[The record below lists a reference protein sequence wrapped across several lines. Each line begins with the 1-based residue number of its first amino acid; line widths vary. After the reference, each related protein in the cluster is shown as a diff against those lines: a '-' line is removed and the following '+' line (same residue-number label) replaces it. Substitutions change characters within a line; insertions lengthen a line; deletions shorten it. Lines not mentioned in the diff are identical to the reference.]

1 MFKYSFKRSH
11 YRIVLA
17 HILGLGFITL
27 GLSAHGVS
35 TGYQYDVPNGTVTVT
50 DANQT
55 QILYRYDP
63 LNRLSQVGLANNPA
77 GDQYN
82 YTYNA
87 VGKITRATYPGG
99 ETAYSYDRNAN
110 NDPSDDLDTLASI
123 SEFNQKDLIRF
134 YYDHKDRITWIIYP
148 TIAAQTGNEVCYEYD
163 PDGRITRVGRTPMG
177 QAAVSFCRDAP
188 EKTDYSYDT
197 RGRLSRILHP
207 NQFTT
212 GYVYSATTGQLLEVH
227 HQNNAGIEVFANFF
241 SYVPNSERYAR
252 IRRQS
257 GPAGSGYS
265 FDHQYTYDASGRIKT
280 IVQNQRAIS
289 YEYDAFGNRTLMRI
303 TDTVAIPAV
312 LPNQLP
318 AGFYSYLYYPNSN
331 RLKEIRRNDVFHES
345 FSYDGVGRMT
355 GRSHVTQGTASYAYD
370 FRGYLL
376 TVNAP
381 GQTIYYTYDAFG
393 TRKSKTVNGVTRYY
407 LTAPM
412 FGMDQVLA
420 ELTPQ
425 LTPHTIYVY
434 AGNQVIKEE
443 PSGLDRNQD
452 VMYLPGESVG
462 SIAQAVNLRSGAVMD
477 EYFYDAFG
485 TQSIVKKQSASLG
498 QMGYTGQGYDPET
511 RLVYLRARYY
521 DPVLGRFIST
531 DPFSGYL
538 NQPESQNK
546 YVYGNNN
553 PVSFIDPLGKA
564 VYVGQHG
571 AVANWSVNPAQHTTI
586 LLVPND
592 PQQFQG
598 VPEFA
603 QSNGAYATIGGQA
616 FKPGT
621 VSVTNPLG
629 NMYSVYNYS
638 GDAPAN
644 LDSLALIPTPPN
656 MSDTQHILK
665 YVDTSMTFKEVPYSM
680 LPSSMSNS
688 ANSNTYVGN
697 LLKTVE
703 GGSPT
708 AIPFLPSFAPGLYKN
723 MPLFTPVNN
732 NSQQCYP

>member
-1 MFKYSFKRSH
+1 MSNLK
-11 YRIVLA
+11 LA
-17 HILGLGFITL
+17 KKAAGNLLGIAFITL
-27 GLSAHGVS
+27 GLNAHGLS

-77 GDQYN
+77 GDQYH

-110 NDPSDDLDTLASI
+110 NDPRDDFDTIASI

-148 TIAAQTGNEVCYEYD
+148 TTASQTGNEVCYEYD
-163 PDGRITRVGRTPMG
+163 RDGRITRVGRTPIG

-188 EKTDYSYDT
+188 EKTDYTYDS
-197 RGRLSRILHP
+197 RGRLSRIVHP
-207 NQFTT
+207 NLFTT
-212 GYVYSATTGQLLEVH
+212 GYIYSATTGQLLEVH
-227 HQNNAGIEVFANFF
+227 HQNNIGSEVFANFF

-257 GPAGSGYS
+257 GPVGSGYS

-331 RLKEIRRNDVFHES
+331 RLKEIRRNVVFHES

-355 GRSHVTQGTASYAYD
+355 GRSHATQGTTSYAYD

-376 TVNAP
+376 TVTAP

-420 ELTPQ
+420 ELTPN
-425 LTPHTIYVY
+425 LTPSTIYVY

-443 PSGLDRNQD
+443 PGGLDRNQD

-462 SIAQAVNLRSGAVMD
+462 SIAQAVNQRSGTVMD

-485 TQSIVKKQSASLG
+485 AQSPVKKQSASLG

-546 YVYGNNN
+546 YVYVKND
-553 PVSFIDPLGKA
+553 PLSRIDPLGLA
-564 VYVGQHG
+564 DVIFTVGVGGTVIYSPLFVPSGGFGFNGNVTLNFSSGQIALQGGVHG
-571 AVANWSVNPAQHTTI
+571 LVGAGIYAGVEAQVGGGVNKGPLATGSSAYWIAEGGIGAGPSAGGQ
-586 LLVPND
+586 V
-592 PQQFQG
+592 QG
-598 VPEFA
+598 ASDGLQISTGAGRVGAGF
-603 QSNGAYATIGGQA
+603 GAYSAVGLGKQWTLASPPLWDAASPVQSLDSGKNAGGQCR
-616 FKPGT
+616 P
-621 VSVTNPLG
+621 
-629 NMYSVYNYS
+629 
-638 GDAPAN
+638 
-644 LDSLALIPTPPN
+644 
-656 MSDTQHILK
+656 
-665 YVDTSMTFKEVPYSM
+665 
-680 LPSSMSNS
+680 
-688 ANSNTYVGN
+688 
-697 LLKTVE
+697 
-703 GGSPT
+703 
-708 AIPFLPSFAPGLYKN
+708 
-723 MPLFTPVNN
+723 
-732 NSQQCYP
+732 